1 MLWSTRSLGAISS
14 RFSLVLFMN
23 ALRSLSVVVF
33 VTAVVMYVGYAI
45 MVPLAAREPEPK
57 TIPKQ
62 ESDEIIKAWF
72 HDALKRSPKDMGSRP
87 LHKVQWMLTYTTW
100 LPSEWPPSTK
110 TVWTRYAYALDV
122 ALDGVSGVSAPFARM
137 ERRPGGGEKVA
148 VVSMAEKLKRIATHP
163 VRPHGG
169 WRYTLEDERRI
180 LDTALALTREL
191 PQGARATQDLVS
203 YFRSWRLGS
212 VEIAAHVTPQHQAF
226 FDWLE
231 RQGQA
236 VPLPSK

>member
-1 MLWSTRSLGAISS
+1 MLATA
-14 RFSLVLFMN
+14 
-23 ALRSLSVVVF
+23 
-33 VTAVVMYVGYAI
+33 AVVYVIHAF
-45 MVPLAAREPEPK
+45 MAPLAAGESEPRMVPR
-57 TIPKQ
+57 Q
-62 ESDEIIKAWF
+62 ESEEVIKAWF
-72 HDALKRSPKDMGSRP
+72 LDALKSSPKDMGSRP
-87 LHKVQWMLTYTTW
+87 LHRVQWMLSYTTW
-100 LPSEWPPSTK
+100 LPSEWPPSPQ

-212 VEIAAHVTPQHQAF
+212 AEIAAHVTPQHQAF